1 MSPSYGVYDQR
12 ACANPASRQLLG
24 LTKKWLIKSELIKSD
39 FNPWF
44 SKWYSAQRYGRIDLD
59 MYEQTNE
66 KKDPD
71 VLEQRRLLFPC
82 HFFDHAKGFARA
94 TRFLAYHVSGHIQE
108 DNPIENNE
116 LHLRVFT
123 TRKCPS
129 D

>member
-1 MSPSYGVYDQR
+1 MDTKF
-12 ACANPASRQLLG
+12 LKLG
-24 LTKKWLIKSELIKSD
+24 
-39 FNPWF
+39 FAA
-44 SKWYSAQRYGRIDLD
+44 WYSAQQYD
-59 MYEQTNE
+59 
-66 KKDPD
+66 KKALD
-71 VLEQRRLLFPC
+71 VLEQRQLLFPC
-82 HFFDHAKGFARA
+82 HQFDHAKGFARA